1 MWEIEVCHY
10 ADLFIYLY
18 SLILILTRE
27 ECEADN
33 LLCGIVT
40 GWGGMRQRGTVCHTH
55 KDHIIVNMPD
65 AQQKTNDRK
74 HSLPLPANHIQCS
87 R

>member
-1 MWEIEVCHY
+1 MWEIEVH

-40 GWGGMRQRGTVCHTH
+40 GWGGMRQRGTVCHRH